1 MNSIRRVK
9 IRPTSNIPVSKFPF
23 LKVSILLVGLFA
35 IIDRAKSE
43 MPKGGQ

>member
-1 MNSIRRVK
+1 MESVRRVK
-9 IRPTSNIPVSKFPF
+9 IGPNSNIPVSKFPF

-35 IIDRAKSE
+35 VIDRAKSE